1 MSEVLEADN
10 SWAEENPWTGSIT
23 GGPHGS
29 TGVPLTGSNG
39 EYIVA
44 PEVEELF
51 RDIYRNVSNDILE
64 EEKILG
70 ILRRGTYNEEER
82 TFLKEKL
89 AIHSTQYLTW
99 IQSLNE

>member
-23 GGPHGS
+23 GGEHGS

-39 EYIVA
+39 EYILA
-44 PEVEELF
+44 PEIEGLF
-51 RDIYRNVSNDILE
+51 RDIYPMVSNNVEE
-64 EEKILG
+64 EEKILA
-70 ILRRGTYNEEER
+70 ILKRGTYNEEER

-89 AIHSTQYLTW
+89 TIHSTQYLTW
-99 IQSLNE
+99 IQSFDE